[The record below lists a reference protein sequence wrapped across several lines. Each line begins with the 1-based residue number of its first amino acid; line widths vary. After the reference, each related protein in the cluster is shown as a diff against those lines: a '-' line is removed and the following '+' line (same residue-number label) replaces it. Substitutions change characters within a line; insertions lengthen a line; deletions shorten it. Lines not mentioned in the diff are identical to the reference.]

1 MPGATACKAP
11 RCGSAAGAPP
21 PCPSSCPPGEATS
34 CKLDAPVTPPSPK
47 ETLSPAQPIRL
58 IPTAETLELATNRRP
73 AQREQMPHRTCFLPP
88 TLALTPPNSLPITGS
103 GTTLAFQRQALDLV
117 AAAAVGGA
125 MGCIAGS
132 TAKSAADVA
141 QLLYTHLTF
150 TLLLRKLGLIHIE
163 WHRVCRPYE
172 CRRRSHASHG
182 SPPTQV
188 HALLSCATHLPL
200 RLLRLCRAERRRRRE
215 EAARSRH
222 SQRVAGDEDCDAS
235 WWLLNEG
242 FLDAPDDGV
251 LPASGASHPS
261 CRSQIRTVGRR
272 RSTRQWAA
280 WAHSPLV
287 PGWCRQTGGAGQD
300 EEIAIA
306 AEIGRICG
314 RVSGGRSKA
323 MCCVAP
329 PAFPVA
335 PGIAARRWRV

>member
-1 MPGATACKAP
+1 MRALPIGGGSMPGATACKAP

-58 IPTAETLELATNRRP
+58 IPTADTLELATNRRP

-163 WHRVCRPYE
+163 WHRVCRP
-172 CRRRSHASHG
+172 
-182 SPPTQV
+182 
-188 HALLSCATHLPL
+188 
-200 RLLRLCRAERRRRRE
+200 
-215 EAARSRH
+215 
-222 SQRVAGDEDCDAS
+222 
-235 WWLLNEG
+235 
-242 FLDAPDDGV
+242 
-251 LPASGASHPS
+251 
-261 CRSQIRTVGRR
+261 
-272 RSTRQWAA
+272 
-280 WAHSPLV
+280 
-287 PGWCRQTGGAGQD
+287 
-300 EEIAIA
+300 
-306 AEIGRICG
+306 
-314 RVSGGRSKA
+314 
-323 MCCVAP
+323 CCVPSALARLPREPSNTGARPPFLCYPPAP
-329 PAFPVA
+329 PAAAPLPGRAKAEEGGGGPQSALPAGCGRRGLRRLVVVA
-335 PGIAARRWRV
+335 Q

>member
-1 MPGATACKAP
+1 MALRQRQLPALLLAVSAVAMGPADAMRGGADWQESMPGATAAMH
-11 RCGSAAGAPP
+11 RAAVRG
-21 PCPSSCPPGEATS
+21 GRATS
-34 CKLDAPVTPPSPK
+34 LPKLM
-47 ETLSPAQPIRL
+47 PAWRG
-58 IPTAETLELATNRRP
+58 N
-73 AQREQMPHRTCFLPP
+73 
-88 TLALTPPNSLPITGS
+88 
-103 GTTLAFQRQALDLV
+103 ALDLV

-163 WHRVCRPYE
+163 WHRV
-172 CRRRSHASHG
+172 
-182 SPPTQV
+182 

-235 WWLLNEG
+235 WWLLNEHAAVG
-242 FLDAPDDGV
+242 GV
-251 LPASGASHPS
+251 GAFA
-261 CRSQIRTVGRR
+261 VG
-272 RSTRQWAA
+272 A
-280 WAHSPLV
+280 WLV
-287 PGWCRQTGGAGQD
+287 PATGGAGQD

-314 RVSGGRSKA
+314 RISGGRSKA